1 MIEKLYTPEQAAE
14 KVGED
19 VIKASTIRRLLRTGK
34 AECTV
39 LARGKYALTE
49 AQINT
54 LIASLTKPVATPP
67 PLRSRPTIP
76 GQTSRSA
83 ARGRRT

>member
-1 MIEKLYTPEQAAE
+1 MVERLFTPEEAADM
-14 KVGED
+14 VG
-19 VIKASTIRRLLRTGK
+19 VVKASTIRRLIRNGK

-54 LIASLTKPVATPP
+54 LITSLTKPVSAPP
-67 PLRSRPTIP
+67 PSRPRSNIF
-76 GQTSRSA
+76 GETSRSA
-83 ARGRRT
+83 ARGRRG